1 MPGGPLAVQD
11 EVMMDMLLRSFKA
24 NQALDAELG
33 DDYARTYEVCG
44 ELCELMSSR
53 GRPGRGAS
61 AGFYDY
67 FADGSK
73 ALWPGLADLF
83 GGQVELAVDDIR
95 DSLMFRMVFE
105 AGNCPS
111 AEGRR
116 VGKGCVSTCK
126 FG

>member
-1 MPGGPLAVQD
+1 
-11 EVMMDMLLRSFKA
+11 
-24 NQALDAELG
+24 
-33 DDYARTYEVCG
+33 
-44 ELCELMSSR
+44 MSSR

-95 DSLMFRMVFE
+95 DRLMFRMVVE
-105 AGNCPS
+105 AAHCLHEGVLSNVRAGNIGSILSFGFPLHTAGGHPVVRS
-111 AEGRR
+111 LR
-116 VGKGCVSTCK
+116 VVA
-126 FG
+126 FYPRAPQ

>member
-1 MPGGPLAVQD
+1 
-11 EVMMDMLLRSFKA
+11 MMDMLLRSFKA

-61 AGFYDY
+61 AGIYDY
-67 FADGSK
+67 FAYGSK
-73 ALWPGLADLF
+73 ALCPGLADLF

-95 DSLMFRMVFE
+95 NHLTFRLFVADAHCLTDVVLSTVRAYPLVSFLVFC
-105 AGNCPS
+105 CPLH
-111 AEGRR
+111 
-116 VGKGCVSTCK
+116 
-126 FG
+126 